1 MADASEQH
9 ETQEIAHDAV
19 QREFNPEYINE
30 KVGVVVKG
38 YVQLRDKLRELD
50 TAHDEKRKP
59 IVDMM
64 NQLSGTLQ
72 EFLDKS
78 GSKSV
83 KTEFG
88 TFYAST
94 RYTTSLADPD
104 TFMKYVISNQRF
116 DLLDRR
122 ANATAVKQFVEETG
136 NLPPG
141 TNLNA
146 LRTVG
151 VRRPGDKGE

>member
-1 MADASEQH
+1 MTDT
-9 ETQEIAHDAV
+9 ETQEIAHDNI
-19 QREFNPEYINE
+19 QREFNPNYIND

-38 YVQLRDKLRELD
+38 YVALRDKLRELD
-50 TAHDEKRKP
+50 DAHEQKRKP
-59 IVDMM
+59 IVDMI
-64 NQLSGTLQ
+64 NQLSGQMQ

-83 KTEFG
+83 KTADG
-88 TFYAST
+88 TFYQST
-94 RYTTSLADPD
+94 RYTTSLADPAA
-104 TFMKYVISNQRF
+104 FMEYVINNQRY

-151 VRRPGDKGE
+151 VRRAGDKG